1 MNTKVK
7 LFLIIILL
15 YIYFL
20 TPQILSD
27 TIYEKIN
34 GLIKL
39 IYIDYNNNLISY
51 TFNHKDY
58 DGRLMKYSI
67 QKELVKY
74 KNENSILNIYD
85 FKKFQYLNSNR
96 ILQFSKF
103 TSSISYLLKEMY

>member
-15 YIYFL
+15 YIYFF

-58 DGRLMKYSI
+58 D
-67 QKELVKY
+67 
-74 KNENSILNIYD
+74 
-85 FKKFQYLNSNR
+85 
-96 ILQFSKF
+96 
-103 TSSISYLLKEMY
+103 